1 MLPKM
6 TRVLVANRGEI
17 AVRVIQACRE
27 LGLETVLAASEPDR
41 ESLPAQLADRVVC
54 IGPALPEQSYL
65 RVGTIVTAALG
76 SGADAIHPGYGFLA
90 EQPELAVAC
99 AAHGLVFIGPTP
111 ENIRNMGDKL
121 VARRLVQALDIPV
134 VPGSTL
140 IDEAADIKSIAARI
154 GFPVLLK
161 AAAGGGGKGMKI
173 VHTDDELET
182 AYQESAA
189 EARAAFGDGRLYL
202 ERVIPNARHLEVQ
215 ILADRFGQIVHLFER
230 DCSVQRRYQ
239 KLVEE
244 APSPV
249 VSDAMRTQL
258 CQAALK
264 IAAAIGYENAG
275 TVEFILDQDQ
285 GVFYFLEMNTRI
297 QVEHPVTE
305 LITGVDLVQEQL
317 RIAQGGALS
326 LTQDQVQMRGH
337 ALECRINAESPEA
350 DFRPA
355 PGHITQWQA
364 PQGSGI
370 RVDTHCVP
378 GYQVPPFYDSLLA
391 KLIVAGRSRAAA
403 IERMRTALNAFTVCG
418 IDTTIPFL
426 ASIMQRSD
434 FATGQFNTRWLEEVV
449 SAPGDK
455 PT

>member
-1 MLPKM
+1 M

-27 LGLETVLAASEPDR
+27 LGLATVLAASEPDR

-54 IGPALPEQSYL
+54 IGPALPAQSYL

-76 SGADAIHPGYGFLA
+76 VGADAIHPGYGFLA
-90 EQPELAVAC
+90 EQPELAAAC

-121 VARRLVQALDIPV
+121 VARRLVQTLNIPV

-140 IDEAADIKSIAARI
+140 IDEAADIKSIASRV

-173 VHTDDELET
+173 VHTDDALET
-182 AYQESAA
+182 AYKEAA
-189 EARAAFGDGRLYL
+189 AAARAAFGDGRLYL

-249 VSDAMRTQL
+249 VSEAMRTQL
-258 CQAALK
+258 CRAALK

-355 PGHITQWQA
+355 PGRITQWQA
-364 PQGSGI
+364 PQGTGI

-391 KLIVAGRSRAAA
+391 KLIVAGSSRTAA

-434 FATGQFNTRWLEEVV
+434 FAAGQFNTRWLEEGVG
-449 SAPGDK
+449 SPGDK
-455 PT
+455 LT

>member
-1 MLPKM
+1 
-6 TRVLVANRGEI
+6 
-17 AVRVIQACRE
+17 
-27 LGLETVLAASEPDR
+27 
-41 ESLPAQLADRVVC
+41 
-54 IGPALPEQSYL
+54 
-65 RVGTIVTAALG
+65 
-76 SGADAIHPGYGFLA
+76 
-90 EQPELAVAC
+90 
-99 AAHGLVFIGPTP
+99 
-111 ENIRNMGDKL
+111 
-121 VARRLVQALDIPV
+121 
-134 VPGSTL
+134 
-140 IDEAADIKSIAARI
+140 
-154 GFPVLLK
+154 
-161 AAAGGGGKGMKI
+161 
-173 VHTDDELET
+173 
-182 AYQESAA
+182 
-189 EARAAFGDGRLYL
+189 
-202 ERVIPNARHLEVQ
+202 
-215 ILADRFGQIVHLFER
+215 
-230 DCSVQRRYQ
+230 
-239 KLVEE
+239 
-244 APSPV
+244 
-249 VSDAMRTQL
+249 MRTQL
-258 CQAALK
+258 CRAALE

-317 RIAQGGALS
+317 RIAQGDALS

-355 PGHITQWQA
+355 PGRITQWQA
-364 PQGSGI
+364 PQGTGI

-391 KLIVAGRSRAAA
+391 KLIVAGSSRTAA

-434 FATGQFNTRWLEEVV
+434 FAMGQFNTRWLEEVV
-449 SAPGDK
+449 GSQGDK